1 MSNKSLRLQ
10 GKHIRLEPLGSNHAE
25 GLAAASAT
33 DPSLYRWSP
42 IPQGVSEAKKYIDTA
57 LAWQQAG
64 TAVPFAIVR
73 MHDSAV
79 IGSTRFWNIER
90 WAWPQGHPAH
100 GRGFPDACEIGYTWF
115 AKSAVRT
122 GANIEAKLLMLRHAF
137 EVWQVLRVCFHTDA
151 RNQRSRAALE
161 RIGGQFEE
169 SSALTAWPRTS
180 FRATRSATR
189 LSPQSGRP

>member
-1 MSNKSLRLQ
+1 MSNKSLTLQ

-79 IGSTRFWNIER
+79 IGSTRFWNIEVGV
-90 WAWPQGHPAH
+90 AP
-100 GRGFPDACEIGYTWF
+100 
-115 AKSAVRT
+115 RT
-122 GANIEAKLLMLRHAF
+122 S
-137 EVWQVLRVCFHTDA
+137 
-151 RNQRSRAALE
+151 RSRARFPGRL
-161 RIGGQFEE
+161 RDRLYVVRKVR
-169 SSALTAWPRTS
+169 SSYGREYRSQAPHAKACLRSLAGPSRLLPHR
-180 FRATRSATR
+180 RAQSAF
-189 LSPQSGRP
+189 PCCA